1 MGIALLTF
9 VDLLAPLQSLACR
22 WMPRKHEGATD
33 RSAGL
38 RYVAVR
44 PACMARSA
52 SGAPEARPHAS
63 SDAAVMSAAS
73 VAATGKPAARPL
85 RVVRTVD
92 AQSAGRRT
100 GRVVLSGRLVDV
112 CAELD
117 RLAALEAAE
126 ISHGSRVLH

>member
-22 WMPRKHEGATD
+22 WMPKRNSGATD
-33 RSAGL
+33 CSAGL

-44 PACMARSA
+44 PACLTRNSA
-52 SGAPEARPHAS
+52 TEIENSAPTAT
-63 SDAAVMSAAS
+63 
-73 VAATGKPAARPL
+73 VAAATIGQPTARPL

-92 AQSAGRRT
+92 ARYAGRRT
-100 GRVVLSGRLVDV
+100 GQVVLSGRLVDV

-126 ISHGSRVLH
+126 TSDVSLGVRVLH